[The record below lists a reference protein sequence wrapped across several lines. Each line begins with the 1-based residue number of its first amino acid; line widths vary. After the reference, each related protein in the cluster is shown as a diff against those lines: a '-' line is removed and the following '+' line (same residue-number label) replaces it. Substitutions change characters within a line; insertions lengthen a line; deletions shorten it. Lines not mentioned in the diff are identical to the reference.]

1 MIKIFFLSFI
11 ILFSNSIIAG
21 DLLNLTFLGTGT
33 PRPNINKLGPSIL
46 LNYKNEEIL
55 LDVGRGTAVRL
66 SQIGNDFSKI
76 NNIYISHLHY
86 DHIVGLADLWLTSN
100 LWQKK
105 QNTNVYGP
113 KGIKKFCAGL
123 TKSYDEDISYRY
135 RDGNY
140 SKLNCKN
147 FTEVSEEKSLLQI
160 KPFKNSHGHIDKSY
174 GFIINYNNK
183 KIVYSADTSYSENL
197 IVNSKNSE
205 ILIHEIISVSQNIYN
220 NNKKIQDVVA
230 SHTSVNQLIN
240 ILKIVKPKLT
250 ILNHALLFGV
260 SETDVL
266 KSISNEYKGDVI
278 FAKDFMSIDLGQEI
292 NIFTIGQ

>member
-105 QNTNVYGP
+105 ENTNVYGP
-113 KGIKKFCAGL
+113 KGIKRFCSSLIKA
-123 TKSYDEDISYRY
+123 YDEDISYRY
-135 RDGNY
+135 KDGKY

-147 FTEVSEEKSLLQI
+147 FREVGEEKLLLQI
-160 KPFKNSHGHIDKSY
+160 EPFKNSHGHIEESY

-183 KIVYSADTSYSENL
+183 KIVYSGDTSYSENL

-205 ILIHEIISVSQNIYN
+205 VLIHEIISVSQNIYN

-230 SHTSVNQLIN
+230 SHTSISQLIN

-260 SETDVL
+260 SEADVL